1 MTTRKIADSRLVEAI
16 LNSGFDPGLPYRPYI
31 KNSTR
36 VKQSRKPN
44 TAKPEPTISPVVVF
58 PDVSFLPRGINA
70 K

>member
-1 MTTRKIADSRLVEAI
+1 MTARKIADSRLVEAI
-16 LNSGFDPGLPYRPYI
+16 LNSGFDPSLPYRPYI
-31 KNSTR
+31 KNST
-36 VKQSRKPN
+36 KEIRKPN